1 MRIKT
6 GLLAFTACLGLAAA
20 CAHAQPGPISASEAM
35 SPLCSLTVIEDG
47 QGRHLI
53 AQATPG
59 LSGRWILEAG
69 GPAMSLEQSGD
80 LDLRADGEGELARI
94 SLDGPSGPAPAL
106 ETLAPGQTVIGG
118 LSDDPVFAALRLID
132 ADGDPLCT
140 AELG

>member
-47 QGRHLI
+47 QGRHLM
-53 AQATPG
+53 AQAAPG
-59 LSGRWILEAG
+59 LTGRWILEAG
-69 GPAMSLEQSGD
+69 GPAMRLEQSGD
-80 LDLRADGEGELARI
+80 LALRSDEQSELARV
-94 SLDGPSGPAPAL
+94 SLDAPSGPAPAL
-106 ETLAPGQTVIGG
+106 ETLAPGQTVISGM
-118 LSDDPVFAALRLID
+118 SNDPVFATLRLIS

>member
-6 GLLAFTACLGLAAA
+6 GLVAFTGCLGLAAA
-20 CAHAQPGPISASEAM
+20 CAHAQPGPIHVSDPTAS
-35 SPLCSLTVIEDG
+35 LCSLSVIEDS

-53 AQATPG
+53 AQAEPG

-69 GPAMSLEQSGD
+69 GPAMRLEQSGD
-80 LDLRADGEGELARI
+80 LDLRADGQGELARI
-94 SLDGPSGPAPAL
+94 SLDAPSGPAPAL

-118 LSDDPVFAALRLID
+118 MSDDPVFATLRLID